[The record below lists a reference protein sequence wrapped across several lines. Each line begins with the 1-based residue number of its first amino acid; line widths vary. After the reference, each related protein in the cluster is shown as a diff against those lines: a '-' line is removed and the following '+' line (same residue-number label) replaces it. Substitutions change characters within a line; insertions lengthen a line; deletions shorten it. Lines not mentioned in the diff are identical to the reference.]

1 MRYPLPE
8 AICRT
13 KEPQPA
19 TDLAS
24 CWLLRTVRLT
34 SPAEKFRYISELEE
48 IGPANRDAYFLISAP
63 GVEMVDTSFA
73 SSPAPSMA
81 ATAGYRGPE
90 GRDNDFDCGLPDIKA
105 AIAAKER

>member
-19 TDLAS
+19 ADLAS
-24 CWLLRTVRLT
+24 CRLSGTVRLT
-34 SPAEKFRYISELEE
+34 SSAEKFRYISELEE

-73 SSPAPSMA
+73 VVSGAVDGGNGRVSRPGR
-81 ATAGYRGPE
+81 AGQ
-90 GRDNDFDCGLPDIKA
+90 
-105 AIAAKER
+105 